1 MYDASL
7 PLLIAVLNNEPD
19 DIIWDNV
26 YRVIVESTGAIKAK
40 PSTPPPSGPPRTAS
54 FQQTP
59 WTFNTGSFADTFDL
73 RRNVDP
79 ILRTKVGD
87 NLRIDHPD
95 VFDTLFGQILRLDE
109 MTTAVL
115 QSCRGAE
122 PPLFQEDTG
131 WADWPEGC
139 EETAVLRFLRHY
151 IDRFLLFADEHGFCP
166 SKRRCCITPPNK
178 PIPESV
184 GKRELDIGLAYNS
197 SHELEESDRHSYD
210 WSHIFTPGG
219 LKSNP
224 RDDNHSST
232 WLDLVRYAREIFSA
246 QDIRRFVLGFTLCG
260 STMRLWGFDRLGVS
274 DPRQSTSTRM
284 RICSFRWS

>member
-1 MYDASL
+1 
-7 PLLIAVLNNEPD
+7 
-19 DIIWDNV
+19 
-26 YRVIVESTGAIKAK
+26 VESTGAIKAK
-40 PSTPPPSGPPRTAS
+40 PSTPPPSDPPRTAS
-54 FQQTP
+54 FQQTL

-79 ILRTKVGD
+79 ILRTEVGD

-151 IDRFLLFADEHGFCP
+151 IGWFLLFADEHSFCP
-166 SKRRCCITPPNK
+166 SKRRCYIIPPNK

-184 GKRELDIGLAYNS
+184 SKRELDIGLAYNS

-224 RDDNHSST
+224 REDNHSSA
-232 WLDLVRYAREIFSA
+232 WLDLEICSRDIQRTRYSAVRSGLHPMWFNHAIMGIRPAWGIGSTPI
-246 QDIRRFVLGFTLCG
+246 DIKDAHMFVSVVLGSL
-260 STMRLWGFDRLGVS
+260 
-274 DPRQSTSTRM
+274 
-284 RICSFRWS
+284 